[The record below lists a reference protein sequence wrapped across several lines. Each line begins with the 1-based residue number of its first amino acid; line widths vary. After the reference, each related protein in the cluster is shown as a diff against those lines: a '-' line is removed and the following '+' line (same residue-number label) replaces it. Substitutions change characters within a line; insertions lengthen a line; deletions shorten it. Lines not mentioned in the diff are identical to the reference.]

1 MEEEL
6 PHLAPPPAQA
16 LADQCL
22 GVWVW
27 PPVSFTFQFILAPW
41 LPLGLQ
47 KLKAEEGE
55 SQLSKA
61 TIVDV
66 GTELR

>member
-6 PHLAPPPAQA
+6 HHLAPLPAQA

-27 PPVSFTFQFILAPW
+27 PPVPFTFQFILAPW

-47 KLKAEEGE
+47 ILKAEGGE
-55 SQLSKA
+55 TQLGKA
-61 TIVDV
+61 TMVDV